1 MNVLKPEQKL
11 AVLSALVEGC
21 SIRATSRM
29 TGAHKTTILRLLAE
43 TGVRCERELD
53 ARLRGLHC
61 DAVEC
66 DELWTFIYK
75 KQRQVTPQDRI
86 ENPEHGDAYA
96 FIAFDP
102 DSKAV
107 IAHAVGKRDWS
118 TTERFINDL
127 SQRLDSRVQLSTD
140 GWMPYRE
147 TIERAF
153 GANVDY
159 SQIIKL
165 YASEHPGPG
174 RYSPPKV
181 ASVQVTKIEGNSRR
195 VCTSY
200 VERNNWTIR
209 TNLRRFT
216 RLSNG
221 FSRKMANLRA
231 ALALWLWF
239 YNFCRQHGTTR
250 LTPAMA
256 LGITDH
262 VWSLADVLTE
272 SK

>member
-1 MNVLKPEQKL
+1 MNILKPEKKV

-29 TGAHKTTILRLLAE
+29 TGVHKTTIMRLLSQA
-43 TGVRCERELD
+43 GAQCQRELD
-53 ARLRGLHC
+53 TRLRRLRC

-75 KQRQVTPQDRI
+75 KQRRVTHADRMM
-86 ENPEHGDAYA
+86 NPEYGDAYA

-107 IAHAVGKRDWS
+107 IAHLVGKRDWR
-118 TTERFINDL
+118 TTERLIDDL
-127 SQRLDSRVQLSTD
+127 AGRLDARVQLSTD
-140 GWMPYRE
+140 GWAPYRE

-153 GANVDY
+153 GADVDY
-159 SQIIKL
+159 SQVVKM
-165 YASEHPGPG
+165 YASENPGPG

-181 ASVQVTKIEGNSRR
+181 ASVQVTRIEGNSQR

-216 RLSNG
+216 RLSDG
-221 FSRKMANLRA
+221 FSRTLSNLKA

-250 LTPAMA
+250 ITPAMA
-256 LGITDH
+256 LGVTDH
-262 VWSLADVLTE
+262 VWSLADLVGAA
-272 SK
+272 K